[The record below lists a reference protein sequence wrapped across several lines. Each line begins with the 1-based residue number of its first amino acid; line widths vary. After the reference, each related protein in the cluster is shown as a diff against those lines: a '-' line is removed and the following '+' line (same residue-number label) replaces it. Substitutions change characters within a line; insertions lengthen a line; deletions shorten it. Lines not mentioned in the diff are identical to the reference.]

1 MKHLL
6 KIVVLY
12 PLSLLYGLGVG
23 IRNKFFDWE
32 FLRQR
37 QFNFP
42 IISIGNITVGG
53 TGKTPLTE
61 YLVALLSE
69 AGINVAV
76 LSRGYKRKTKGLVL
90 ANANSTAADI
100 GDEPFQIKKKFPK
113 ITVAVDAKRE
123 RAIETLSNSANPP
136 QAYVLDDAFQHRF
149 IEAGLSILLID
160 HNRLIYNDHLLPF
173 GHLREPA
180 SQRYR
185 ADVLIV
191 TKCPK
196 TMRPIDMRIIDKH
209 LKLSPTQ
216 KLYFSSFEYG
226 TIYSLADNKK
236 RYTVEDLKK
245 NNTGILIVT
254 GVVSPEPL
262 YRYIET
268 NVGSYDTLLFADH
281 HAFTKRDWERIGHK
295 FHNLPNQKKI
305 ILMTEKDVARV
316 YADPNLPKELRNA
329 IYTIPLHV
337 TFLGEKSE
345 ETFKN
350 QIIDYVRKNKRNG
363 RFS

>member
-6 KIVVLY
+6 KIVFLY

-23 IRNKFFDWE
+23 VRNKLFDWGII
-32 FLRQR
+32 RQQR
-37 QFNFP
+37 FNFP

-61 YLVALLSE
+61 YLVALLNAE
-69 AGINVAV
+69 GVNAAV
-76 LSRGYKRKTKGLVL
+76 LSRGYKRKTKGFVL
-90 ANANSTAADI
+90 ADAKSTAADI

-113 ITVAVDAKRE
+113 LTVAVDAKRF
-123 RAIETLSNSANPP
+123 RAINTLSSSDNPP
-136 QAYVLDDAFQHRF
+136 QAYVLDDAFQHRY

-160 HNRLIYNDHLLPF
+160 YNRLIYNDHLLPF

-180 SQRYR
+180 NQRYR
-185 ADVLIV
+185 ADVWIV

-196 TMRPIDMRIIDKH
+196 TLRPIDMRIIDKH
-209 LKLSPTQ
+209 LQMSPTQ
-216 KLYFSSFEYG
+216 RLYFSSFEYG
-226 TIYSLADNKK
+226 TIYNLADNKK
-236 RYTVEDLKK
+236 RYTVEDLKR
-245 NNTGILIVT
+245 NNTSILIVT

-268 NVGSYDTLLFADH
+268 NVGSYDTVRFADH
-281 HAFTKRDWERIGHK
+281 HAFTKKDWERIEHK
-295 FHNLPNQKKI
+295 FDRLPNQKKI
-305 ILMTEKDVARV
+305 ILLTEKDAARV
-316 YADPNLPKELRNA
+316 YADPNVPQNLRNA
-329 IYTIPLHV
+329 LYTIPIQV

-345 ETFKN
+345 ENFKN